1 MLNQFQNKT
10 ILMHFQLLSRTTEK
24 KSLFSEISQLNVKKP
39 SQNI

>member
-10 ILMHFQLLSRTTEK
+10 ILMHFQLLSRTTGK